1 MGERDFEEG
10 RYFELKGL
18 ITEFEALFGEEP
30 SSNEARAFHAVLMGE
45 LDAVLVNL
53 QLEEQEGE

>member
-18 ITEFEALFGEEP
+18 IAEFESLFGEEP
-30 SSNEARAFHAVLMGE
+30 IGGEARAFRDALMAE
-45 LDAVLVNL
+45 LDAVLANL
-53 QLEEQEGE
+53 HTADEC

>member
-1 MGERDFEEG
+1 MSERDFEEG

-18 ITEFEALFGEEP
+18 IAEFESLFGEEP
-30 SSNEARAFHAVLMGE
+30 SNDEARAFHDALMAE

-53 QLEEQEGE
+53 QVADEG